1 MAGMLRISEAASLA
15 LHAMGLMAQTRRR
28 WSNEELAGRLRAS
41 VHHLAKVMQR
51 LVKAGVIRS
60 VRGPHGGFELVRA
73 PETISLV
80 DIYEAVEGPL
90 PAPDCLLGEPLC
102 RGGDCMLGDLL
113 HSVHNQVHHYL
124 SNTTLAHMAGGLQ
137 LVSLDGLGA
146 ASYPEAGP
154 STQPSTA

>member
-1 MAGMLRISEAASLA
+1 MGLAVGGMIMAGMLRISEAASLA

-41 VHHLAKVMQR
+41 AHHLAKVMQR

-60 VRGPHGGFELVRA
+60 VRGPHGGFELLRA
-73 PETISLV
+73 PETISLAE
-80 DIYEAVEGPL
+80 IYEAVEGPL
-90 PAPDCLLGEPLC
+90 PTPDCLLGEPLC

-124 SNTTLAHMAGGLQ
+124 SNTSLAHMAGGLQ
-137 LVSLDGLGA
+137 LVTIEGA
-146 ASYPEAGP
+146 GSAGC
-154 STQPSTA
+154 AG